1 MTLLDGS
8 GLNFTGILI
17 PFLLTIAVT
26 SITYFV
32 MKAVHRKR
40 HPGEEDAK
48 EAERRKREKEKLRAK
63 TMADMNDRLRG
74 KTSDEEKAPN
84 GLRSGKHNKKKKK

>member
-1 MTLLDGS
+1 MILLDGS
-8 GLNFTGILI
+8 GPNLTGII
-17 PFLLTIAVT
+17 VPFILTIAVT
-26 SITYFV
+26 SITFFV

-40 HPGEEDAK
+40 HPDEEDVK
-48 EAERRKREKEKLRAK
+48 DAERRKREKEKLRAK

-74 KTSDEEKAPN
+74 KDASEEKETN